1 MRLNLLIASLVVI
14 LLGLLISGTFGSI
27 MLGVGILLILYA
39 FFSKESTRETDPRY
53 IEPGYDQKPRYQQEA
68 AHSRYLETNKSRYPQ
83 ETSNPHEKSTAR
95 YVEEPK
101 PKYKNVSKAERELK
115 SWGSSGGKRC
125 SSCGS
130 TSNPANAKFCADCGK
145 KL

>member
-1 MRLNLLIASLVVI
+1 MRLNLLIASLVVM

-27 MLGVGILLILYA
+27 ILGAGILLILYA
-39 FFSKESTRETDPRY
+39 LFSRESTKETEPKY
-53 IEPGYDQKPRYQQEA
+53 IDPGYDQKPRYQQGT
-68 AHSRYLETNKSRYPQ
+68 RYQETNKPRYHQ
-83 ETSNPHEKSTAR
+83 GTNETRKKKSTAR

-115 SWGSSGGKRC
+115 AWGSNGGKRC
-125 SSCGS
+125 PSCGS